1 MTLALVAA
9 VTTSC
14 VSRNVETISEE
25 EAAAMGSPSAQPS
38 SSDPAAPAAPAVAA
52 PAAAE
57 PGFNVT
63 VSVGAEVATIPAG
76 ILYVIVRVAGRAGG
90 PPLAVKRLPAEFPA
104 EFRVTAADSMVPGTP
119 LVPAMD
125 LTVRLD
131 QDGDAMSKQE
141 GDLTGTVGPVAAGD
155 TIEVVLSPADVSP
168 AR

>member
-1 MTLALVAA
+1 MMLAIATA
-9 VTTSC
+9 MMTSC

-25 EAAAMGSPSAQPS
+25 DAAAMASPSAPVAS
-38 SSDPAAPAAPAVAA
+38 AAATAEVV
-52 PAAAE
+52 AE
-57 PGFNVT
+57 PGFNVV
-63 VSVGAEVATIPAG
+63 VSVGAEVSTIPNG

-141 GDLTGTVGPVAAGD
+141 GDLMGTVGPVAIGD
-155 TIEVVLSPADVSP
+155 TIEVVLVPIDVSP